1 MTHQRPIPE
10 DQTSPYPLQPEPI
23 TADAPADTVKQKQA
37 RAKAKADEADASAET
52 TEGKTGLSNT
62 VLTVGAAIGVTAAAA
77 VGGLLYSRRRGAK
90 AAPKAD
96 APAAKPRKASTAKS
110 AATRS
115 PAKKANGS
123 KKAAATSA
131 APAATATK
139 PATKRKSGDDKTK
152 RDGRDSAKVSATE
165 PYEVKYFARK
175 HGLSA
180 DEARD
185 IIKAAGSDRKK
196 ANKLAESRSR

>member
-23 TADAPADTVKQKQA
+23 AADAQADTVTQNH
-37 RAKAKADEADASAET
+37 AKADEADALPET
-52 TEGKTGLSNT
+52 TEGKTGLSNI

-77 VGGLLYSRRRGAK
+77 VGGLLYSRRRSAK
-90 AAPKAD
+90 AGTRSD
-96 APAAKPRKASTAKS
+96 APAAKPRKASTAKA

-123 KKAAATSA
+123 KKSAAASA
-131 APAATATK
+131 APAAAAPK
-139 PATKRKSGDDKTK
+139 SASKRKSGDDKTK